1 MRIYQGRHNHN
12 EGLTQMLTNT
22 EQRLTAIREW
32 LAQNNIDALLVPHED
47 EYLGEYVPAHNER
60 LHWLTGFTG
69 SAGAAVITQDKA
81 AIFVDG
87 RYTVQVTKEVPATLF
102 EYRHL
107 IEEPALD
114 WILES
119 LPAQSKVAID
129 PRMHN
134 ANWLNQ
140 AQAKL
145 SAKHE
150 LAILENNPIDELWSD
165 RPSPVVSQMIL
176 MPTES
181 VGQSSESKRK
191 QIAEIVVKAGAD
203 SAIITALDSVAWLL
217 NIRGLDV
224 SRLPVL
230 LSHAILHS
238 DASVEFFLDPSR
250 IPAEFDSHVGQGV
263 SVHHPESLQQQVE
276 ALSGKKVLVDPVTS
290 NSWFKLVLQNSGAE
304 VISQADPCLM
314 PKAAKNA
321 VEISGMKACHIRDG
335 VAMVKFLTWL
345 DAEVAV
351 GNLHNEAVLSDTLEQ
366 FRREDPTLKD
376 LSFDTISAAGSNA
389 AMCHYNHENQPKP
402 GQLEMN
408 TLYLVDSGGQ
418 YLDGTTDITRTIA
431 IGQPSKEMIKQFT
444 LALKGHIGV
453 ARARFPKG
461 TRGYQIDTLARQ
473 HLWAE
478 GYDYDHGTG
487 HGVGHFLSVH
497 EGPQSISKR
506 QIDVPLVEGMVL
518 SNEPG
523 YYRADAFG
531 IRIEN
536 LELVVEIPTNGDFP
550 VLTFES
556 LTRCPIDQR
565 NINVDMLTRP
575 ELAWLNEYHEK
586 VWNDISPLV
595 EGDVKEWLR
604 SATQPLTHS

>member
-1 MRIYQGRHNHN
+1 MHNDTLSRVN
-12 EGLTQMLTNT
+12 
-22 EQRLTAIREW
+22 AIREW
-32 LAQNNIDALLVPHED
+32 LAQHNIDALLIPHED

-69 SAGAAVITQDKA
+69 SAGAAVITQHKA

-87 RYTVQVTKEVPATLF
+87 RYTVQVTKQVPNELF

-114 WILES
+114 WIQDNLTANAS
-119 LPAQSKVAID
+119 VAID
-129 PRMHN
+129 PRMHSS
-134 ANWLNQ
+134 AWLDM

-145 SAKHE
+145 AGKLE
-150 LAILENNPIDELWSD
+150 LNILSSNPIDELWHD
-165 RPSPVVSQMIL
+165 RPAPVVSDVRL
-176 MPTES
+176 MPTEA

-191 QIAEIVVKAGAD
+191 EIAQLVAKAGAD
-203 SAIITALDSVAWLL
+203 SAVITALDSICWLL
-217 NIRGLDV
+217 NVRGLDV

-230 LSHAILHS
+230 LSHAILHADS
-238 DASVEFFLDPSR
+238 SVEYFLDPAR
-250 IPAEFDSHVGQGV
+250 LPAEFAAHVGTGV
-263 SVHHPESLQQQVE
+263 TVHHPEALQSRLE
-276 ALSGKKVLVDPVTS
+276 AMSGKKVLLDPAIS
-290 NSWFKLVLQNSGAE
+290 NAWFKLVLQNAGAS
-304 VISQADPCLM
+304 VIAAADPCLM
-314 PKAAKNA
+314 PKAAKNE

-335 VAMVKFLTWL
+335 VAMSKFLCWL
-345 DAEVAV
+345 DAEVAA
-351 GNLHNEAVLSDTLEQ
+351 GNLHDEATLADRLEA
-366 FRREDPTLKD
+366 FRKEDPTLMD
-376 LSFDTISAAGSNA
+376 LSFDTISAAGGNA
-389 AMCHYNHENQPKP
+389 AMCHYNHENQPEP
-402 GQLEMN
+402 GKLELN

-431 IGQPSKEMIKQFT
+431 IGQPSAEMIKQFT

-497 EGPQSISKR
+497 EGPASISKK
-506 QIDVPLVEGMVL
+506 QIDVPLTEGMVL

-536 LELVVEIPTNGDFP
+536 LELVVETPTNGDFP
-550 VLTFES
+550 VLSFES
-556 LTRCPIDQR
+556 LTRCPIDKR

-575 ELAWLNEYHEK
+575 ELAWLNDYHQK
-586 VWNDISPLV
+586 VWEQISPLV
-595 EGDVKEWLR
+595 EGEVKEWLR
-604 SATQPLTHS
+604 EATLPLAHS

>member
-1 MRIYQGRHNHN
+1 MHNDTLSRVN
-12 EGLTQMLTNT
+12 
-22 EQRLTAIREW
+22 AIREW
-32 LAQNNIDALLVPHED
+32 LAQHNIDALLIPHED

-87 RYTVQVTKEVPATLF
+87 RYTVQVTKQVPNELF

-114 WILES
+114 WIQDNLTANAS
-119 LPAQSKVAID
+119 VAID
-129 PRMHN
+129 PRMHSS
-134 ANWLNQ
+134 AWLDM

-145 SAKHE
+145 AGKLE
-150 LAILENNPIDELWSD
+150 LNILSSNPIDALWHD
-165 RPSPVVSQMIL
+165 RPAPVVSDVRL
-176 MPTES
+176 MPTEA

-191 QIAEIVVKAGAD
+191 EIAQLVTKAGAD
-203 SAIITALDSVAWLL
+203 SAVITALDSICWLL
-217 NIRGLDV
+217 NVRGLDV

-230 LSHAILHS
+230 LSHAILHADS
-238 DASVEFFLDPSR
+238 SVEYFLDPAR
-250 IPAEFDSHVGQGV
+250 LPAEFAAHVGTGV
-263 SVHHPESLQQQVE
+263 TVHHPEALQSRLE
-276 ALSGKKVLVDPVTS
+276 AMSGKKVLLDPAIS
-290 NSWFKLVLQNSGAE
+290 NAWFKLVLQNAGAS
-304 VISQADPCLM
+304 VIAAADPCLM
-314 PKAAKNA
+314 PKAAKNE
-321 VEISGMKACHIRDG
+321 VEIAGMKACHIRDG
-335 VAMVKFLTWL
+335 VAMSKFLCWL
-345 DAEVAV
+345 DAEVAA
-351 GNLHNEAVLSDTLEQ
+351 GNLHDEATLADRLEA
-366 FRREDPTLKD
+366 FRKEDPTLMD
-376 LSFDTISAAGSNA
+376 LSFDTISAAGGNA
-389 AMCHYNHENQPKP
+389 AMCHYNHENQPEP
-402 GQLEMN
+402 GKLELN

-431 IGQPSKEMIKQFT
+431 IGQPSAEMIKQFT

-497 EGPQSISKR
+497 EGPASISKK
-506 QIDVPLVEGMVL
+506 QIDVPLTEGMVL

-536 LELVVEIPTNGDFP
+536 LELVVETPTNGDFP
-550 VLTFES
+550 VLSFES
-556 LTRCPIDQR
+556 LTRCPIDKR

-575 ELAWLNEYHEK
+575 ELAWLNDYHQK
-586 VWNDISPLV
+586 VWEQISPLV
-595 EGDVKEWLR
+595 EGEVKEWLR
-604 SATQPLTHS
+604 EATLPLALS

>member
-1 MRIYQGRHNHN
+1 MHNDTLSRVN
-12 EGLTQMLTNT
+12 
-22 EQRLTAIREW
+22 AIREW
-32 LAQNNIDALLVPHED
+32 LAQHNIDALLIPHED

-69 SAGAAVITQDKA
+69 SAGAAVITQHKA

-87 RYTVQVTKEVPATLF
+87 RYTVQVTKQVPNELF

-114 WILES
+114 WIQDNLTANAS
-119 LPAQSKVAID
+119 VAID
-129 PRMHN
+129 PRMHSS
-134 ANWLNQ
+134 AWLDM

-145 SAKHE
+145 AGKLE
-150 LAILENNPIDELWSD
+150 LNILSSNPIDELWHD
-165 RPSPVVSQMIL
+165 RPAPVVSDVRL
-176 MPTES
+176 MPTEA

-191 QIAEIVVKAGAD
+191 EIAQLVAKAGAD
-203 SAIITALDSVAWLL
+203 SAVITALDSICWLL
-217 NIRGLDV
+217 NVRGLDV

-230 LSHAILHS
+230 LSHAILHADS
-238 DASVEFFLDPSR
+238 SVEYFLDPAR
-250 IPAEFDSHVGQGV
+250 LPAEFSAHVGTDV
-263 SVHHPESLQQQVE
+263 TVHNPE
-276 ALSGKKVLVDPVTS
+276 ALQSRLEAMSGKKVLLDPAIS
-290 NSWFKLVLQNSGAE
+290 NAWFKLVLQNAGVS
-304 VISQADPCLM
+304 VIAAADPCLM
-314 PKAAKNA
+314 PKAAKNE
-321 VEISGMKACHIRDG
+321 VEIAGMKACHIRDG
-335 VAMVKFLTWL
+335 VAMSKFLCWL
-345 DAEVAV
+345 DAEVAA
-351 GNLHNEAVLSDTLEQ
+351 GNLHDEATLADRLEA
-366 FRREDPTLKD
+366 FRKEDPTLMD
-376 LSFDTISAAGSNA
+376 LSFDTISAAGGNA
-389 AMCHYNHENQPKP
+389 AMCHYNHENQPEP
-402 GQLEMN
+402 GKLELN

-431 IGQPSKEMIKQFT
+431 IGQPSAEMIKQFT

-497 EGPQSISKR
+497 EGPASISKK
-506 QIDVPLVEGMVL
+506 QIDVPLTEGMVL

-523 YYRADAFG
+523 YYRANAFG

-536 LELVVEIPTNGDFP
+536 LELVVETPTNGDFP
-550 VLTFES
+550 VLSFES
-556 LTRCPIDQR
+556 LTRCPIDKR

-575 ELAWLNEYHEK
+575 ELAWLNDYHQK
-586 VWNDISPLV
+586 VWEQISPLV
-595 EGDVKEWLR
+595 EGEVKEWLR
-604 SATQPLTHS
+604 EATLPLAHS

>member
-1 MRIYQGRHNHN
+1 
-12 EGLTQMLTNT
+12 MLTTT

-60 LHWLTGFTG
+60 LLWLTGFTG

-87 RYTVQVTKEVPATLF
+87 RYTVQVTKQVPAELF

-114 WILES
+114 WITQNLAS
-119 LPAQSKVAID
+119 GSNLAID
-129 PRMHN
+129 PRMHS
-134 ANWLNQ
+134 ASWLNA
-140 AQAKL
+140 AQGKL
-145 SAKHE
+145 AGSIE
-150 LAILENNPIDELWSD
+150 LKVLDINPIDQIWHD
-165 RPSPVVSQMIL
+165 RPAPMVSDVRL

-181 VGQSSESKRK
+181 VGQSSESKRQEIAKLIK
-191 QIAEIVVKAGAD
+191 QAGAD
-203 SAIITALDSVAWLL
+203 SAVITALDSICWLL
-217 NIRGLDV
+217 NVRGLDV

-238 DASVEFFLDPSR
+238 DASVEFFLDPAR
-250 IPAEFDSHVGQGV
+250 LPAEFEAHIGSGL
-263 SVHHPESLQQQVE
+263 SVFAPEQLQTRLE
-276 ALSGKKVLVDPVTS
+276 ALTGKNVLVDPAIS
-290 NSWFKLVLQNSGAE
+290 NAWFKLVLQNAGAT
-304 VISQADPCLM
+304 VISSADPCLM
-314 PKAAKNA
+314 PKAAKNS
-321 VEISGMKACHIRDG
+321 VEIAGMKACHIRDG
-335 VAMVKFLTWL
+335 VAMSKFLCWL
-345 DAEVAV
+345 DSEVAHHR
-351 GNLHNEAVLSDTLEQ
+351 LHDEATLSDKLES
-366 FRREDPTLKD
+366 FRKQDPTLMD

-389 AMCHYNHENQPKP
+389 AMCHYNHENQPTP

-431 IGQPSKEMIKQFT
+431 IGQPSDEMIKQFT

-497 EGPQSISKR
+497 EGPASISKR

-536 LELVVEIPTNGDFP
+536 LELVVEQATQGDFP
-550 VLTFES
+550 VLAFES
-556 LTRCPIDQR
+556 LTRCPIDTR

-575 ELAWLNEYHEK
+575 ELAWLNDYHQK
-586 VWNDISPLV
+586 VWDDISPLV
-595 EGDVKEWLR
+595 EGEVKDWLR
-604 SATQPLTHS
+604 TATQPLVHN

>member
-1 MRIYQGRHNHN
+1 
-12 EGLTQMLTNT
+12 MLTTT
-22 EQRLTAIREW
+22 EQRLAAIREW
-32 LAQNNIDALLVPHED
+32 LAQNNLDALLVPHED

-69 SAGAAVITQDKA
+69 SAGVAVITKHNA

-87 RYTVQVTKEVPATLF
+87 RYTVQVTKQVPSTLF

-114 WILES
+114 WILEHLETGCS
-119 LPAQSKVAID
+119 VAID

-134 ANWLNQ
+134 SAWLDS

-145 SAKHE
+145 AGKLE
-150 LAILENNPIDELWSD
+150 LNILQSNPIDQLWHD
-165 RPSPVVSQMIL
+165 RPASVISDVRL
-176 MPTES
+176 MTTEA
-181 VGQSSESKRK
+181 VGQSSESKR
-191 QIAEIVVKAGAD
+191 QEIAHLVAKAGGHA
-203 SAIITALDSVAWLL
+203 AVITALDSICWLL
-217 NIRGLDV
+217 NVRGLDV

-230 LSHAILHS
+230 LSHAILHD
-238 DASVEFFLDPSR
+238 DASVEFFLDPARLPSNFS
-250 IPAEFDSHVGQGV
+250 EHVGNGV
-263 SVHHPESLQQQVE
+263 TVHHPDSLKAQIE
-276 ALSGKKVLVDPVTS
+276 ALAGKKVLLDPATS
-290 NSWFKLVLQNSGAE
+290 NAWFKLVLQNSGAS
-304 VISQADPCLM
+304 VINAADPCLM
-314 PKAAKNA
+314 PKASKNE
-321 VEISGMKACHIRDG
+321 VEISGMKACHVRDG
-335 VAMVKFLTWL
+335 VAMCKFLSWL
-345 DAEVAV
+345 DSEVAA
-351 GNLHNEAVLSDTLEQ
+351 GNLHNEAVLSDKLEQ
-366 FRREDPTLKD
+366 FRKQDPTLMD

-389 AMCHYNHENQPKP
+389 AMCHYNHENQPEP
-402 GQLEMN
+402 GELQLDS
-408 TLYLVDSGGQ
+408 LYLVDSGGQ

-431 IGQPSKEMIKQFT
+431 IGKPSDEMIKQFT

-497 EGPQSISKR
+497 EGPASISKK
-506 QIDVPLVEGMVL
+506 QIDVPLTQGMVL

-536 LELVVEIPTNGDFP
+536 LELVVETPTKGDFP
-550 VLTFES
+550 VLSFES
-556 LTRCPIDQR
+556 LTRCPIDIR

-575 ELAWLNEYHEK
+575 ELAWLNDYHQK

-595 EGDVKEWLR
+595 EGDVKEWLKN
-604 SATQPLTHS
+604 ATQPLTYS

>member
-1 MRIYQGRHNHN
+1 
-12 EGLTQMLTNT
+12 MLTTT
-22 EQRLTAIREW
+22 EQRLAAIREW
-32 LAQNNIDALLVPHED
+32 LVQHNIDALLIPHED

-81 AIFVDG
+81 AMFVDG
-87 RYTVQVTKEVPATLF
+87 RYTVQVTKEVPADLF

-114 WILES
+114 WVKDQLS
-119 LPAQSKVAID
+119 QGQTVAID

-134 ANWLNQ
+134 SAWLTM
-140 AQAKL
+140 AQSKL
-145 SAKHE
+145 SGSLE
-150 LAILENNPIDELWSD
+150 LKVLASNPIDELWHD
-165 RPSPVVSQMIL
+165 RPAPVVSDVRL
-176 MPTES
+176 MATEA
-181 VGQSSESKRK
+181 VGQSCESKRK
-191 QIAEIVVKAGAD
+191 EIAQLVAQAGAD
-203 SAIITALDSVAWLL
+203 SAVITALDSVCWLL
-217 NIRGLDV
+217 NVRGLDV

-230 LSHAILHS
+230 LSHVILHADS
-238 DASVEFFLDPSR
+238 TLEYFLDPTR
-250 IPAEFDSHVGQGV
+250 LPEGFAQHVGEGV
-263 SVHHPESLQQQVE
+263 SVHHPEALQTRLE
-276 ALSGKKVLVDPVTS
+276 ALSEKSVLVDPTTS
-290 NSWFKLVLQNSGAE
+290 NAWFKLVLQNSGAS
-304 VISQADPCLM
+304 VVSAADPCLM

-321 VEISGMKACHIRDG
+321 VEIAGMKACHIRDG
-335 VAMVKFLTWL
+335 VAMSQFLCWL
-345 DAEVAV
+345 DDEVA
-351 GNLHNEAVLSDTLEQ
+351 NERLHDEATLSDKLES
-366 FRREDPTLKD
+366 FRRQDPTLMD
-376 LSFDTISAAGSNA
+376 LSFDTISAAGGNA
-389 AMCHYNHENQPKP
+389 AMCHYNHENQPEP
-402 GQLEMN
+402 GKLELN

-431 IGQPSKEMIKQFT
+431 IGQPSDEMIKQFT

-478 GYDYDHGTG
+478 GFDYDHGTG
-487 HGVGHFLSVH
+487 HGVGHFLNVH
-497 EGPQSISKR
+497 EGPASISKR

-536 LELVVEIPTNGDFP
+536 LELVVEAKTNGDFP
-550 VLTFES
+550 VLCFEP
-556 LTRCPIDQR
+556 LTRCPIDTR
-565 NINVDMLTRP
+565 NINVDMLTKP
-575 ELAWLNEYHEK
+575 ELNWVNEYHQK

-595 EGDVKEWLR
+595 EGDVKAWLET
-604 SATQPLTHS
+604 ATQPIAHN

>member
-1 MRIYQGRHNHN
+1 MHN
-12 EGLTQMLTNT
+12 ETLSRVN
-22 EQRLTAIREW
+22 AIREW
-32 LAQNNIDALLVPHED
+32 LIQHNIDALLVPHED

-69 SAGAAVITQDKA
+69 SAGAAVITKDKA

-87 RYTVQVTKEVPATLF
+87 RYTVQVTKQVPGDLF

-114 WILES
+114 WVLDN
-119 LPAQSKVAID
+119 LPTKASVAID
-129 PRMHN
+129 PRMHSS
-134 ANWLNQ
+134 AWLDM

-145 SAKHE
+145 AGRLE
-150 LAILENNPIDELWSD
+150 LNILTNNPIDELWHD
-165 RPSPVVSQMIL
+165 RPAPVVSDVRL
-176 MPTES
+176 MPTEA
-181 VGQSSESKRK
+181 VGQPSESKR
-191 QIAEIVVKAGAD
+191 QEIAQLVKKAGAD
-203 SAIITALDSVAWLL
+203 SAVITALDSICWLL
-217 NIRGLDV
+217 NVRGLDV

-230 LSHAILHS
+230 LSHAILHADS
-238 DASVEFFLDPSR
+238 TVEYFLDPAR
-250 IPAEFDSHVGQGV
+250 LPADFDVHVGSGV
-263 SVHHPESLQQQVE
+263 TVHHPEALQSRLE
-276 ALSGKKVLVDPVTS
+276 AMTGKKVLVDPAIS
-290 NSWFKLVLQNSGAE
+290 NAWFKLVLQNSGAS
-304 VISQADPCLM
+304 VIAAADPCLM
-314 PKAAKNA
+314 PKAAKNS
-321 VEISGMKACHIRDG
+321 VEIAGMKACHIRDG
-335 VAMVKFLTWL
+335 VAMSKFLCWL
-345 DAEVAV
+345 DAEVAA
-351 GNLHNEAVLSDTLEQ
+351 GNLHDEATLADKLEA
-366 FRREDPTLKD
+366 FRSEDPTLMD
-376 LSFDTISAAGSNA
+376 LSFDTISAAGGNA
-389 AMCHYNHENQPKP
+389 AMCHYNHENQPEP
-402 GQLEMN
+402 GKLELN

-431 IGQPSKEMIKQFT
+431 IGQPSSEMKKQFT

-497 EGPQSISKR
+497 EGPASISKK
-506 QIDVPLVEGMVL
+506 QIDVPLTEGMVL

-536 LELVVEIPTNGDFP
+536 LELVVETPTNGDFP
-550 VLTFES
+550 VLSFES
-556 LTRCPIDQR
+556 LTRCPIDKR

-575 ELAWLNEYHEK
+575 ELAWLNDYHQK
-586 VWNDISPLV
+586 VWDEISPLV

-604 SATQPLTHS
+604 QATLPLAHS

>member
-1 MRIYQGRHNHN
+1 MHN
-12 EGLTQMLTNT
+12 ETLSRVN
-22 EQRLTAIREW
+22 AIREW
-32 LAQNNIDALLVPHED
+32 LIQHNIDALLVPHED

-69 SAGAAVITQDKA
+69 SAGAAVITKDKA

-87 RYTVQVTKEVPATLF
+87 RYTVQVTKQVPGDLF

-114 WILES
+114 WVLDN
-119 LPAQSKVAID
+119 LPTNASVAID
-129 PRMHN
+129 PRMHSS
-134 ANWLNQ
+134 AWLDM

-145 SAKHE
+145 AGKLE
-150 LAILENNPIDELWSD
+150 LNILTNNPIDELWHD
-165 RPSPVVSQMIL
+165 RPAPVVSDVRL
-176 MPTES
+176 MPTEA
-181 VGQSSESKRK
+181 VGQSSESKR
-191 QIAEIVVKAGAD
+191 QEIAQLVKKASAD
-203 SAIITALDSVAWLL
+203 SAVITALDSICWLL
-217 NIRGLDV
+217 NVRGLDV

-230 LSHAILHS
+230 LSHAILHADS
-238 DASVEFFLDPSR
+238 SVEYFLDPAR
-250 IPAEFDSHVGQGV
+250 LPADFDAHVGTGV
-263 SVHHPESLQQQVE
+263 TVHHPEALQSRLE
-276 ALSGKKVLVDPVTS
+276 AMTGKKVLVDPAIS
-290 NSWFKLVLQNSGAE
+290 NAWFKLVLQNSGAS
-304 VISQADPCLM
+304 VIAAADPCLM

-321 VEISGMKACHIRDG
+321 VEIAGMKACHIRDG
-335 VAMVKFLTWL
+335 VAMSKFLFWL
-345 DAEVAV
+345 DAEVAA
-351 GNLHNEAVLSDTLEQ
+351 GNLHDEATLADKLEA
-366 FRREDPTLKD
+366 FRSEDPTLMD
-376 LSFDTISAAGSNA
+376 LSFDTISAAGGNA
-389 AMCHYNHENQPKP
+389 AMCHYNHENQPEP
-402 GQLEMN
+402 GKLELN

-431 IGQPSKEMIKQFT
+431 IGQPSQEMIKQFT

-497 EGPQSISKR
+497 EGPASISKK
-506 QIDVPLVEGMVL
+506 QIDVPLTEGMVL

-536 LELVVEIPTNGDFP
+536 LELVVETPTNGDFP
-550 VLTFES
+550 VLSFES
-556 LTRCPIDQR
+556 LTRCPIDKR

-575 ELAWLNEYHEK
+575 ELAWLNDYHQK
-586 VWNDISPLV
+586 VWDEISPLV

-604 SATQPLTHS
+604 QATLPVAHS

>member
-1 MRIYQGRHNHN
+1 MHNDTLSRVN
-12 EGLTQMLTNT
+12 
-22 EQRLTAIREW
+22 AIREW
-32 LAQNNIDALLVPHED
+32 LTQHNIDALLIPHED

-87 RYTVQVTKEVPATLF
+87 RYTVQVTKQVPNELF

-114 WILES
+114 WIQDNLTANAS
-119 LPAQSKVAID
+119 VAID
-129 PRMHN
+129 PRMHSS
-134 ANWLNQ
+134 AWLDM

-145 SAKHE
+145 AGKLE
-150 LAILENNPIDELWSD
+150 LNILSSNPIDALWHD
-165 RPSPVVSQMIL
+165 RPAPVVSDVRL
-176 MPTES
+176 MPTEA

-191 QIAEIVVKAGAD
+191 EIAQLVTKAGAD
-203 SAIITALDSVAWLL
+203 SAVITALDSICWLL
-217 NIRGLDV
+217 NVRGLDV

-230 LSHAILHS
+230 LSHAILHADS
-238 DASVEFFLDPSR
+238 SVEYFLDPAR
-250 IPAEFDSHVGQGV
+250 LPAEFAAHVGTGV
-263 SVHHPESLQQQVE
+263 TVHHPEALQSRLE
-276 ALSGKKVLVDPVTS
+276 AMSGKKVLLDPAIS
-290 NSWFKLVLQNSGAE
+290 NAWFKLVLQNAGAS
-304 VISQADPCLM
+304 VIAAADPCLM
-314 PKAAKNA
+314 PKAAKNE
-321 VEISGMKACHIRDG
+321 VEIAGMKACHIRDG
-335 VAMVKFLTWL
+335 VAMSKFLCWL
-345 DAEVAV
+345 DTEVAA
-351 GNLHNEAVLSDTLEQ
+351 GNLHDEATLADRLEA
-366 FRREDPTLKD
+366 FRKEDPTLMD
-376 LSFDTISAAGSNA
+376 LSFDTISAAGGNA
-389 AMCHYNHENQPKP
+389 AMCHYNHENQPEP
-402 GQLEMN
+402 GKLALN

-431 IGQPSKEMIKQFT
+431 IGQPSAEMIKQFT

-497 EGPQSISKR
+497 EGPASISKK
-506 QIDVPLVEGMVL
+506 QIDVPLTEGMVL

-536 LELVVEIPTNGDFP
+536 LELVVETPTNGDFP
-550 VLTFES
+550 VLSFES
-556 LTRCPIDQR
+556 LTRCPIDKR

-575 ELAWLNEYHEK
+575 ELAWLNDYHQK
-586 VWNDISPLV
+586 VWEQISPLV
-595 EGDVKEWLR
+595 EGEVKEWLR
-604 SATQPLTHS
+604 EATLPLAYS

>member
-1 MRIYQGRHNHN
+1 MHNDTLSRVN
-12 EGLTQMLTNT
+12 
-22 EQRLTAIREW
+22 AIREW
-32 LAQNNIDALLVPHED
+32 LAQHNIDALLIPHED

-87 RYTVQVTKEVPATLF
+87 RYTVQVTKQVPNELF

-114 WILES
+114 WIQDNLTANAS
-119 LPAQSKVAID
+119 VAID
-129 PRMHN
+129 PRMHSS
-134 ANWLNQ
+134 AWLDM

-145 SAKHE
+145 AGKLE
-150 LAILENNPIDELWSD
+150 LNILSSNPIDALWHH
-165 RPSPVVSQMIL
+165 RPAPVVSDVRL
-176 MPTES
+176 MPTEA

-191 QIAEIVVKAGAD
+191 EIAQLVAKAGAD
-203 SAIITALDSVAWLL
+203 SAVITALDSICWLL
-217 NIRGLDV
+217 NVRGLDV

-230 LSHAILHS
+230 LSHAILHADS
-238 DASVEFFLDPSR
+238 SVEYFLDPAR
-250 IPAEFDSHVGQGV
+250 LPAEFAAHVGTGV
-263 SVHHPESLQQQVE
+263 TVHHPEALQSRLE
-276 ALSGKKVLVDPVTS
+276 AMSGKKVLLDPAIS
-290 NSWFKLVLQNSGAE
+290 NAWFKLVLQNAGAS
-304 VISQADPCLM
+304 VIAAADPCLM
-314 PKAAKNA
+314 PKAAKNE
-321 VEISGMKACHIRDG
+321 VEIAGMKACHIRDG
-335 VAMVKFLTWL
+335 VAMSKFLCWL
-345 DAEVAV
+345 DAEVAA
-351 GNLHNEAVLSDTLEQ
+351 GNLHDEATLADRLEA
-366 FRREDPTLKD
+366 FRKEDPTLMD
-376 LSFDTISAAGSNA
+376 LSFDTISAAGGNA
-389 AMCHYNHENQPKP
+389 AMCHYNHENQPEP
-402 GQLEMN
+402 GKLELN

-431 IGQPSKEMIKQFT
+431 IGQPSAEMIKQFT

-497 EGPQSISKR
+497 EGPASISKK
-506 QIDVPLVEGMVL
+506 QIDVPLTEGMVL

-536 LELVVEIPTNGDFP
+536 LELVVETPTNGDFP
-550 VLTFES
+550 VLSFES
-556 LTRCPIDQR
+556 LTRCPIDKR

-575 ELAWLNEYHEK
+575 ELAWLNDYHQK
-586 VWNDISPLV
+586 VWEQISPLV
-595 EGDVKEWLR
+595 EGEVKEWLR
-604 SATQPLTHS
+604 EATLPLAHS

>member
-1 MRIYQGRHNHN
+1 MHNDTLSRVN
-12 EGLTQMLTNT
+12 
-22 EQRLTAIREW
+22 AIREW
-32 LAQNNIDALLVPHED
+32 LTQHNIDALLIPHED

-87 RYTVQVTKEVPATLF
+87 RYTVQVTKQVPNELF

-114 WILES
+114 WIQDNLTANAS
-119 LPAQSKVAID
+119 VAID
-129 PRMHN
+129 PRMHSS
-134 ANWLNQ
+134 AWLDM

-145 SAKHE
+145 AGKLE
-150 LAILENNPIDELWSD
+150 LNILSSNPIDELWHD
-165 RPSPVVSQMIL
+165 RPAPVVSDVRL
-176 MPTES
+176 MPTEA

-191 QIAEIVVKAGAD
+191 EIAQLVAKAGAD
-203 SAIITALDSVAWLL
+203 SAVITTLDSICWLL
-217 NIRGLDV
+217 NVRGLDV

-230 LSHAILHS
+230 LSHAILHADS
-238 DASVEFFLDPSR
+238 SVEYFLDPAR
-250 IPAEFDSHVGQGV
+250 LPAEFAAHVGTGV
-263 SVHHPESLQQQVE
+263 TVHHPEALQSRLE
-276 ALSGKKVLVDPVTS
+276 AMSGKKVLLDPAIS
-290 NSWFKLVLQNSGAE
+290 NAWFKLVLQNAGAS
-304 VISQADPCLM
+304 VIAAADPCLM
-314 PKAAKNA
+314 PKAAKNE
-321 VEISGMKACHIRDG
+321 VEIAGMKACHIRDG
-335 VAMVKFLTWL
+335 VAMSKFLCWL
-345 DAEVAV
+345 DAEVAA
-351 GNLHNEAVLSDTLEQ
+351 GNLHDEATLADRLEA
-366 FRREDPTLKD
+366 FRKEDPTLMD
-376 LSFDTISAAGSNA
+376 LSFDTISAAGGNA
-389 AMCHYNHENQPKP
+389 AMCHYNHENQPEP
-402 GQLEMN
+402 GKLELN

-431 IGQPSKEMIKQFT
+431 IGQPSAEMIKQFT

-497 EGPQSISKR
+497 EGPASISKK
-506 QIDVPLVEGMVL
+506 QIDVPLTEGMVL

-536 LELVVEIPTNGDFP
+536 LELVVETPTNGDFP
-550 VLTFES
+550 VLSFES
-556 LTRCPIDQR
+556 LTRCPIDKR

-575 ELAWLNEYHEK
+575 ELAWLNDYHQK
-586 VWNDISPLV
+586 VWEQISPLV
-595 EGDVKEWLR
+595 EGEVKEWLR
-604 SATQPLTHS
+604 EATLPLAYS

>member
-1 MRIYQGRHNHN
+1 MHN
-12 EGLTQMLTNT
+12 ETLSRVN
-22 EQRLTAIREW
+22 AIREW
-32 LAQNNIDALLVPHED
+32 LVQHNIDALLVPHED

-69 SAGAAVITQDKA
+69 SAGAAVITKDKA

-87 RYTVQVTKEVPATLF
+87 RYTVQVTKQVPGDLF

-114 WILES
+114 WVLDN
-119 LPAQSKVAID
+119 LPTNASVAID
-129 PRMHN
+129 PRMHSS
-134 ANWLNQ
+134 AWLDM

-145 SAKHE
+145 TGKLE
-150 LAILENNPIDELWSD
+150 LNILTNNPIDELWHD
-165 RPSPVVSQMIL
+165 RPAPVVSNVRL
-176 MPTES
+176 MPTEA
-181 VGQSSESKRK
+181 VGQSSESKR
-191 QIAEIVVKAGAD
+191 QEIAQLVKKAGAD
-203 SAIITALDSVAWLL
+203 SAVITALDSICWLL
-217 NIRGLDV
+217 NVRGLDV

-238 DASVEFFLDPSR
+238 DSSVEYFLDPAR
-250 IPAEFDSHVGQGV
+250 LPAEFDAHVGSGV
-263 SVHHPESLQQQVE
+263 TVHHPEALQARLE
-276 ALSGKKVLVDPVTS
+276 TLTGKNVLVDPATS
-290 NSWFKLVLQNSGAE
+290 NAWFKLVLQNAGAS
-304 VISQADPCLM
+304 VVSKADPCLM
-314 PKAAKNA
+314 PKAAKNT
-321 VEISGMKACHIRDG
+321 VEIAGMKACHIRDG
-335 VAMVKFLTWL
+335 VAMSKFLSWL
-345 DAEVAV
+345 DAEVVA
-351 GNLHNEAVLSDTLEQ
+351 GNLHDEATLADKLEA
-366 FRREDPTLKD
+366 FRSEDPTLMD
-376 LSFDTISAAGSNA
+376 LSFDTISAAGGNA
-389 AMCHYNHENQPKP
+389 AMCHYNHENQPEP
-402 GQLEMN
+402 GKLELN

-431 IGQPSKEMIKQFT
+431 IGQPSQEMIKQFT

-497 EGPQSISKR
+497 EGPASISKK
-506 QIDVPLVEGMVL
+506 QIDVPLTEGMVL

-536 LELVVEIPTNGDFP
+536 LELVVETPTNGDFP
-550 VLTFES
+550 VLSFES
-556 LTRCPIDQR
+556 LTRCPIDKR

-575 ELAWLNEYHEK
+575 ELAWLNDYHQK
-586 VWNDISPLV
+586 VWDEISPLV

-604 SATQPLTHS
+604 QATLPVAHS

>member
-1 MRIYQGRHNHN
+1 MHNDTLSRVN
-12 EGLTQMLTNT
+12 
-22 EQRLTAIREW
+22 AIREW
-32 LAQNNIDALLVPHED
+32 LTQHNIDALLIPHED

-87 RYTVQVTKEVPATLF
+87 RYTVQVTKQVPSELF

-114 WILES
+114 WIQDNLTANAS
-119 LPAQSKVAID
+119 VAID
-129 PRMHN
+129 PRMHSS
-134 ANWLNQ
+134 AWLDM

-145 SAKHE
+145 AGKLE
-150 LAILENNPIDELWSD
+150 LNILSGNPIDELWHD
-165 RPSPVVSQMIL
+165 RPAPVVSDVRL
-176 MPTES
+176 MPTQA

-191 QIAEIVVKAGAD
+191 EIAQLVAKAGAD
-203 SAIITALDSVAWLL
+203 SAVITALDSICWLL
-217 NIRGLDV
+217 NVRGLDV

-230 LSHAILHS
+230 LSHAILHADS
-238 DASVEFFLDPSR
+238 SVEYFLDPAR
-250 IPAEFDSHVGQGV
+250 LPAEFAAHVGTGV
-263 SVHHPESLQQQVE
+263 TVHHPEALQSRLE
-276 ALSGKKVLVDPVTS
+276 AMSGKKVLLDPAIS
-290 NSWFKLVLQNSGAE
+290 NAWFKLVLQNAGAS
-304 VISQADPCLM
+304 VIAAADPCLM
-314 PKAAKNA
+314 PKAAKN
-321 VEISGMKACHIRDG
+321 EIEIAGMKACHIRDG
-335 VAMVKFLTWL
+335 VAMSKFLCWL
-345 DAEVAV
+345 DAEVAA
-351 GNLHNEAVLSDTLEQ
+351 GNLHDEATLADRLEA
-366 FRREDPTLKD
+366 FRKEDPTLMD
-376 LSFDTISAAGSNA
+376 LSFDTISAAGGNA
-389 AMCHYNHENQPKP
+389 AMCHYNHENQPEP
-402 GQLEMN
+402 GKLELN

-431 IGQPSKEMIKQFT
+431 IGQPSAEMIKQFT

-497 EGPQSISKR
+497 EGPASISKK
-506 QIDVPLVEGMVL
+506 QIDVPLTEGMVL

-536 LELVVEIPTNGDFP
+536 LELVVETPTNGDFP
-550 VLTFES
+550 VLSFES
-556 LTRCPIDQR
+556 LTRCPIDKR

-575 ELAWLNEYHEK
+575 ELAWLNDYHQK
-586 VWNDISPLV
+586 VWEQISPLV
-595 EGDVKEWLR
+595 EGEVKEWLR
-604 SATQPLTHS
+604 EATLPLAHS

>member
-1 MRIYQGRHNHN
+1 MHNDTLSRVN
-12 EGLTQMLTNT
+12 
-22 EQRLTAIREW
+22 AIREW
-32 LAQNNIDALLVPHED
+32 LAQHNIDALLIPHED

-87 RYTVQVTKEVPATLF
+87 RYTVQVTKQVPSDLF

-114 WILES
+114 WIQDNLTANAS
-119 LPAQSKVAID
+119 VAID
-129 PRMHN
+129 PRMHSS
-134 ANWLNQ
+134 AWLDM

-145 SAKHE
+145 AGKLE
-150 LAILENNPIDELWSD
+150 LNILSGNPIDELWHD
-165 RPSPVVSQMIL
+165 RPAPVVSDVRL
-176 MPTES
+176 MPTKA

-191 QIAEIVVKAGAD
+191 EIAQLVAKAGAD
-203 SAIITALDSVAWLL
+203 SAVITALDSICWLL
-217 NIRGLDV
+217 NVRGLDV

-230 LSHAILHS
+230 LSHAILHADS
-238 DASVEFFLDPSR
+238 SVEYFLDPAR
-250 IPAEFDSHVGQGV
+250 LPAEFAAHVGTGV
-263 SVHHPESLQQQVE
+263 TVHHPEALQSRLE
-276 ALSGKKVLVDPVTS
+276 AMSGKKVLLDPAIS
-290 NSWFKLVLQNSGAE
+290 NAWFKLVLQNAGAS
-304 VISQADPCLM
+304 VIAAADPCLM
-314 PKAAKNA
+314 PKAAKNE
-321 VEISGMKACHIRDG
+321 VEIAGMKACHVRDG
-335 VAMVKFLTWL
+335 VAMSKFLCWL
-345 DAEVAV
+345 DAEVAA
-351 GNLHNEAVLSDTLEQ
+351 GNLHDEATLAARLEA
-366 FRREDPTLKD
+366 FRKEDPTLMD
-376 LSFDTISAAGSNA
+376 LSFDTISAAGGNA
-389 AMCHYNHENQPKP
+389 AMCHYNHENQPEP
-402 GQLEMN
+402 GKLELN

-431 IGQPSKEMIKQFT
+431 IGQPSAEMIKQFT

-497 EGPQSISKR
+497 EGPASISKK
-506 QIDVPLVEGMVL
+506 QIDVPLTEGMVL

-536 LELVVEIPTNGDFP
+536 LELVVETPTNGDFP
-550 VLTFES
+550 VLSFES
-556 LTRCPIDQR
+556 LTRCPIDKR

-575 ELAWLNEYHEK
+575 ELAWLNDYHQK
-586 VWNDISPLV
+586 VWEQISPLV
-595 EGDVKEWLR
+595 DGEVKEWLR
-604 SATQPLTHS
+604 EATLPLAHS

>member
-1 MRIYQGRHNHN
+1 MHN
-12 EGLTQMLTNT
+12 ETLSRVN
-22 EQRLTAIREW
+22 AIREW
-32 LAQNNIDALLVPHED
+32 LIQHNIDALLVPHED

-69 SAGAAVITQDKA
+69 SAGAAVITKEKA
-81 AIFVDG
+81 AMFVDG
-87 RYTVQVTKEVPATLF
+87 RYTVQVTKQVPGDLF

-114 WILES
+114 WVLDN
-119 LPAQSKVAID
+119 LPTNASVAID
-129 PRMHN
+129 PRMHSS
-134 ANWLNQ
+134 AWLDM

-145 SAKHE
+145 AGKLE
-150 LAILENNPIDELWSD
+150 LNILTNNPIDELWHD
-165 RPSPVVSQMIL
+165 RPAPVVSDVRL
-176 MPTES
+176 MPTEA
-181 VGQSSESKRK
+181 VGQSSESKRHE
-191 QIAEIVVKAGAD
+191 IAQLVKKAGAD
-203 SAIITALDSVAWLL
+203 SAVITALDSICWLL
-217 NIRGLDV
+217 NVRGLDV

-230 LSHAILHS
+230 LSHAILHADS
-238 DASVEFFLDPSR
+238 SVEYFLDPAR
-250 IPAEFDSHVGQGV
+250 LPAEFDAHVGAGV
-263 SVHHPESLQQQVE
+263 TVHHPEALQARLE
-276 ALSGKKVLVDPVTS
+276 TLTSKNVLVDPATS
-290 NSWFKLVLQNSGAE
+290 NAWFKLVLQNAGAS
-304 VISQADPCLM
+304 VVSKADPCLM

-321 VEISGMKACHIRDG
+321 VEIAGMKACHIRDG
-335 VAMVKFLTWL
+335 VAMSKFLSWL
-345 DAEVAV
+345 DAEVVA
-351 GNLHNEAVLSDTLEQ
+351 GNLHDEATLADKLEA
-366 FRREDPTLKD
+366 FRSEDPTLMD
-376 LSFDTISAAGSNA
+376 LSFDTISAAGGNA
-389 AMCHYNHENQPKP
+389 AMCHYNHENQPEP
-402 GQLEMN
+402 GKLELN

-431 IGQPSKEMIKQFT
+431 IGQPSQEMIKQFT

-497 EGPQSISKR
+497 EGPASISKK
-506 QIDVPLVEGMVL
+506 QIDVPLTEGMVL

-536 LELVVEIPTNGDFP
+536 LELVVETPTNGDFP
-550 VLTFES
+550 VLSFES
-556 LTRCPIDQR
+556 LTRCPIDKR

-575 ELAWLNEYHEK
+575 ELAWLNDYHQK
-586 VWNDISPLV
+586 VWDEISPLV

-604 SATQPLTHS
+604 QATLPVAYS

>member
-1 MRIYQGRHNHN
+1 MHNDTLSRVN
-12 EGLTQMLTNT
+12 
-22 EQRLTAIREW
+22 AIREW
-32 LAQNNIDALLVPHED
+32 LAQHNIDALLIPHED

-87 RYTVQVTKEVPATLF
+87 RYTVQVTKQVPNELF

-114 WILES
+114 WIQDNLTTNAS
-119 LPAQSKVAID
+119 VAID
-129 PRMHN
+129 PRMHSS
-134 ANWLNQ
+134 AWLDM

-145 SAKHE
+145 AGKLE
-150 LAILENNPIDELWSD
+150 LNILSSNPIDALWHD
-165 RPSPVVSQMIL
+165 RPAPVVSDVRL
-176 MPTES
+176 MPTEA

-191 QIAEIVVKAGAD
+191 EIAQLVTKAGAD
-203 SAIITALDSVAWLL
+203 SAVITALDSICWLL
-217 NIRGLDV
+217 NVRGLDV

-230 LSHAILHS
+230 LSHAILHADS
-238 DASVEFFLDPSR
+238 SVEYFLDPAR
-250 IPAEFDSHVGQGV
+250 LPAEFSEHVGTGV
-263 SVHHPESLQQQVE
+263 TVHHPEALQSLLE
-276 ALSGKKVLVDPVTS
+276 AMSGKKVLLDPAIS
-290 NSWFKLVLQNSGAE
+290 NAWFKLVLQNAGAS
-304 VISQADPCLM
+304 VIAAADPCLM
-314 PKAAKNA
+314 PKAAKNE
-321 VEISGMKACHIRDG
+321 VEIAGMKACHIRDG
-335 VAMVKFLTWL
+335 VAMSKFLCWL
-345 DAEVAV
+345 DAEVAA
-351 GNLHNEAVLSDTLEQ
+351 GNLHDEATLADRLEA
-366 FRREDPTLKD
+366 FRKEDPTLMD
-376 LSFDTISAAGSNA
+376 LSFDTISAAGGNA
-389 AMCHYNHENQPKP
+389 AMCHYNHENQPEP
-402 GQLEMN
+402 GKLELN

-431 IGQPSKEMIKQFT
+431 IGQPSAEMIKQFT

-497 EGPQSISKR
+497 EGPASISKK
-506 QIDVPLVEGMVL
+506 QIDVPLTEGMVL

-536 LELVVEIPTNGDFP
+536 LELVVETPTNGDFP
-550 VLTFES
+550 VLSFES
-556 LTRCPIDQR
+556 LTRCPIDKR

-575 ELAWLNEYHEK
+575 ELAWLNDYHQK
-586 VWNDISPLV
+586 VWEQISPLV
-595 EGDVKEWLR
+595 DGEVKEWLR
-604 SATQPLTHS
+604 EATLPLAHS

>member
-1 MRIYQGRHNHN
+1 MHNDTLSRVN
-12 EGLTQMLTNT
+12 
-22 EQRLTAIREW
+22 AIREW
-32 LAQNNIDALLVPHED
+32 LAQHNIDALLIPHED

-87 RYTVQVTKEVPATLF
+87 RYTVQVTKQVPSDLF

-114 WILES
+114 WIQDNLTANAS
-119 LPAQSKVAID
+119 VAID
-129 PRMHN
+129 PRMHSS
-134 ANWLNQ
+134 AWLDM

-145 SAKHE
+145 AGKLE
-150 LAILENNPIDELWSD
+150 LNILSSNPIDALWHD
-165 RPSPVVSQMIL
+165 RPAPVVSDVRL
-176 MPTES
+176 MPTEA

-191 QIAEIVVKAGAD
+191 EIAQLVTKAGAD
-203 SAIITALDSVAWLL
+203 SAVITALDSICWLL
-217 NIRGLDV
+217 NVRGLDV

-230 LSHAILHS
+230 LSHAILHADS
-238 DASVEFFLDPSR
+238 SVEYFLDPAR
-250 IPAEFDSHVGQGV
+250 LPAEFAAHVGTGV
-263 SVHHPESLQQQVE
+263 TVHHPEALQSRLE
-276 ALSGKKVLVDPVTS
+276 AMSGKKVLLDPAIS
-290 NSWFKLVLQNSGAE
+290 NAWFKLVLQNAGAS
-304 VISQADPCLM
+304 VIAAADPCLM
-314 PKAAKNA
+314 PKAAKNE
-321 VEISGMKACHIRDG
+321 VEIAGMKACHIRDG
-335 VAMVKFLTWL
+335 VAMSKFLCWL
-345 DAEVAV
+345 DAEVAA
-351 GNLHNEAVLSDTLEQ
+351 GNLHDEATLADRLEA
-366 FRREDPTLKD
+366 FRREDPTLMD
-376 LSFDTISAAGSNA
+376 LSFDTISAAGGNA
-389 AMCHYNHENQPKP
+389 AMCHYNHENQPEP
-402 GQLEMN
+402 GKLELN

-431 IGQPSKEMIKQFT
+431 IGQPSAEMIKQFT

-497 EGPQSISKR
+497 EGPASISKK
-506 QIDVPLVEGMVL
+506 QIDVPLTEGMVL

-536 LELVVEIPTNGDFP
+536 LELVVETPTNGDFP
-550 VLTFES
+550 VLSFES
-556 LTRCPIDQR
+556 LTRCPIDKR

-575 ELAWLNEYHEK
+575 ELAWLNDYHQK
-586 VWNDISPLV
+586 VWEQISPLV
-595 EGDVKEWLR
+595 EGEVKEWLR
-604 SATQPLTHS
+604 EATLPLAHS

>member
-1 MRIYQGRHNHN
+1 MHNDTLSRVN
-12 EGLTQMLTNT
+12 
-22 EQRLTAIREW
+22 AIREW
-32 LAQNNIDALLVPHED
+32 LAQHNIDALLIPHED

-69 SAGAAVITQDKA
+69 SAGAAVITQHKA

-87 RYTVQVTKEVPATLF
+87 RYTVQVTKQVPSELF

-114 WILES
+114 WIQDNLTS
-119 LPAQSKVAID
+119 NASVAID
-129 PRMHN
+129 PRMHSS
-134 ANWLNQ
+134 AWLDM

-145 SAKHE
+145 AGKLE
-150 LAILENNPIDELWSD
+150 LNILSSNPIDALWHD
-165 RPSPVVSQMIL
+165 RPAPVVSDVRL
-176 MPTES
+176 MPTEA

-191 QIAEIVVKAGAD
+191 EIAQLVAKAGAD
-203 SAIITALDSVAWLL
+203 SAVITALDSICWLL
-217 NIRGLDV
+217 NVRGLDV

-230 LSHAILHS
+230 LSHAILHADS
-238 DASVEFFLDPSR
+238 SVEYFLDPAR
-250 IPAEFDSHVGQGV
+250 LPAEFAAHVGTGV
-263 SVHHPESLQQQVE
+263 TVHHPEALQSRLE
-276 ALSGKKVLVDPVTS
+276 AMSGKKVLLDPAIS
-290 NSWFKLVLQNSGAE
+290 NAWFKLVLQNAGAS
-304 VISQADPCLM
+304 VIAAADPCLM
-314 PKAAKNA
+314 PKATKNE
-321 VEISGMKACHIRDG
+321 VEIAGMKACHIRDG
-335 VAMVKFLTWL
+335 VAMSKFLCWL
-345 DAEVAV
+345 DAEVAA
-351 GNLHNEAVLSDTLEQ
+351 GNIHDEATLADRLEA
-366 FRREDPTLKD
+366 FRKEDPTLMD
-376 LSFDTISAAGSNA
+376 LSFDTISAAGGNA
-389 AMCHYNHENQPKP
+389 AMCHYNHENQPEP
-402 GQLEMN
+402 GKLELN

-431 IGQPSKEMIKQFT
+431 IGQPSAEMIKQFT

-497 EGPQSISKR
+497 EGPASISKK
-506 QIDVPLVEGMVL
+506 QIDVPLTEGMVL

-536 LELVVEIPTNGDFP
+536 LELVVETPTNGDFP
-550 VLTFES
+550 VLSFES
-556 LTRCPIDQR
+556 LTRCPIDKR

-575 ELAWLNEYHEK
+575 ELAWLNDYHQK
-586 VWNDISPLV
+586 VWEQISPLV
-595 EGDVKEWLR
+595 DGEVKEWLR
-604 SATQPLTHS
+604 EATLPLAHS

>member
-1 MRIYQGRHNHN
+1 MHNDTLSRVN
-12 EGLTQMLTNT
+12 
-22 EQRLTAIREW
+22 AIREW
-32 LAQNNIDALLVPHED
+32 LAQHNIDALLIPHED

-87 RYTVQVTKEVPATLF
+87 RYTVQVTKQVPNELF

-114 WILES
+114 WIQDNLTANAS
-119 LPAQSKVAID
+119 VAID
-129 PRMHN
+129 PRMHSS
-134 ANWLNQ
+134 AWLDM

-145 SAKHE
+145 AGKLE
-150 LAILENNPIDELWSD
+150 LNILSSNPIDALWHD
-165 RPSPVVSQMIL
+165 RPAPVVSDVRL
-176 MPTES
+176 MPTEA

-191 QIAEIVVKAGAD
+191 EIAQLVTKAGAD
-203 SAIITALDSVAWLL
+203 SAVITALDSICWLL
-217 NIRGLDV
+217 NVRGLDV

-230 LSHAILHS
+230 LSHAILHADS
-238 DASVEFFLDPSR
+238 SVEYFLDPAR
-250 IPAEFDSHVGQGV
+250 LPAEFAAHVGTGMT
-263 SVHHPESLQQQVE
+263 VHHPEALQSRLE
-276 ALSGKKVLVDPVTS
+276 AMSGKKVLLDPAIS
-290 NSWFKLVLQNSGAE
+290 NAWFKLVLQNAGAS
-304 VISQADPCLM
+304 VIAAADPCLM
-314 PKAAKNA
+314 PKAAKNE
-321 VEISGMKACHIRDG
+321 VEIAGMKACHIRDG
-335 VAMVKFLTWL
+335 VAMSKFLCWL
-345 DAEVAV
+345 DAEVAA
-351 GNLHNEAVLSDTLEQ
+351 GNLHDEATLADRLEA
-366 FRREDPTLKD
+366 FRKEDPTLMD
-376 LSFDTISAAGSNA
+376 LSFDTISAAGGNA
-389 AMCHYNHENQPKP
+389 AMCHYNHENQPEP
-402 GQLEMN
+402 GKLELN

-431 IGQPSKEMIKQFT
+431 IGQPSAEMIKQFT

-497 EGPQSISKR
+497 EGPASISKK
-506 QIDVPLVEGMVL
+506 QIDVPLTEGMVL

-536 LELVVEIPTNGDFP
+536 LELVVETPTNGDFP
-550 VLTFES
+550 VLSFES
-556 LTRCPIDQR
+556 LTRCPIDKR

-575 ELAWLNEYHEK
+575 ELAWLNDYHQK
-586 VWNDISPLV
+586 VWEQISPLV
-595 EGDVKEWLR
+595 EGEVKEWLR
-604 SATQPLTHS
+604 EATLPLAYS

>member
-1 MRIYQGRHNHN
+1 MHNDTLSRVN
-12 EGLTQMLTNT
+12 
-22 EQRLTAIREW
+22 AIREW
-32 LAQNNIDALLVPHED
+32 LAQHNIDALLIPHED

-87 RYTVQVTKEVPATLF
+87 RYTVQVTKQVPSELF

-114 WILES
+114 WIQDHLTANAS
-119 LPAQSKVAID
+119 VAID
-129 PRMHN
+129 PRMHSS
-134 ANWLNQ
+134 AWLDM

-145 SAKHE
+145 AGKLE
-150 LAILENNPIDELWSD
+150 LNILSSNPIDELWHD
-165 RPSPVVSQMIL
+165 RPAPVVSDVRL
-176 MPTES
+176 MPTEA

-191 QIAEIVVKAGAD
+191 EIAQLVTKAGAD
-203 SAIITALDSVAWLL
+203 SAVITALDSICWLL
-217 NIRGLDV
+217 NVRGLDV

-230 LSHAILHS
+230 LSHAILHADS
-238 DASVEFFLDPSR
+238 SVEYFLDPAR
-250 IPAEFDSHVGQGV
+250 LPAEFSEHVGTGV
-263 SVHHPESLQQQVE
+263 TVHHPEALQSRLE
-276 ALSGKKVLVDPVTS
+276 AMSGKKVLLDPAIS
-290 NSWFKLVLQNSGAE
+290 NAWFKLVLQNAGAS
-304 VISQADPCLM
+304 VIAAADPCLM
-314 PKAAKNA
+314 PKAAKNE
-321 VEISGMKACHIRDG
+321 VEIAGMKACHIRDG
-335 VAMVKFLTWL
+335 VAMSKFLCWL
-345 DAEVAV
+345 DAEVAA
-351 GNLHNEAVLSDTLEQ
+351 GNLHDEATLADRLEA
-366 FRREDPTLKD
+366 FRKEDPTLMD
-376 LSFDTISAAGSNA
+376 LSFDTISAAGGNA
-389 AMCHYNHENQPKP
+389 AMCHYNHENQPEP
-402 GQLEMN
+402 GKLELN

-431 IGQPSKEMIKQFT
+431 IGQPSAEMIKQFT

-497 EGPQSISKR
+497 EGPASISKK
-506 QIDVPLVEGMVL
+506 QIDVPLTEGMVL

-536 LELVVEIPTNGDFP
+536 LELVVETPTNGDFP
-550 VLTFES
+550 VLSFES
-556 LTRCPIDQR
+556 LTRCPIDKR

-575 ELAWLNEYHEK
+575 ELAWLNDYHQK
-586 VWNDISPLV
+586 VWEQISPLV
-595 EGDVKEWLR
+595 EGEVKEWLR
-604 SATQPLTHS
+604 EATLPLAHS

>member
-1 MRIYQGRHNHN
+1 MHNDTLSRVN
-12 EGLTQMLTNT
+12 
-22 EQRLTAIREW
+22 AIREW
-32 LAQNNIDALLVPHED
+32 LAQHNIDALLVPHED

-60 LHWLTGFTG
+60 LLWLTGFTG
-69 SAGAAVITQDKA
+69 SAGAAVITKDKA

-87 RYTVQVTKEVPATLF
+87 RYTVQVTKQVPADLF

-114 WILES
+114 WIKDHLANGAS
-119 LPAQSKVAID
+119 VAID

-134 ANWLNQ
+134 SAWLDM

-145 SAKHE
+145 AGTLE
-150 LAILENNPIDELWSD
+150 LKILDSNPIDELWHD
-165 RPSPVVSQMIL
+165 RPAPVVSDVRL
-176 MPTES
+176 MATEA
-181 VGQSSESKRK
+181 VGQSSESKR
-191 QIAEIVVKAGAD
+191 QEIAELVKKAGAD
-203 SAIITALDSVAWLL
+203 SAVITALDSICWLL
-217 NIRGLDV
+217 NVRGLDV

-238 DASVEFFLDPSR
+238 DSSVEYFLDPAR
-250 IPAEFDSHVGQGV
+250 LPAEFDAHVGAGV
-263 SVHHPESLQQQVE
+263 TVHHPEALQARLE
-276 ALSGKKVLVDPVTS
+276 TLTGKNVLVDPATS
-290 NSWFKLVLQNSGAE
+290 NAWFKLVLQNAGAS
-304 VISQADPCLM
+304 VVSKADPCLM

-321 VEISGMKACHIRDG
+321 VEIAGMKACHIRDG
-335 VAMVKFLTWL
+335 VAMSKFLSWL
-345 DAEVAV
+345 DSEVV
-351 GNLHNEAVLSDTLEQ
+351 TGNLHDEATLADKLEA
-366 FRREDPTLKD
+366 FRSEDPTLMD
-376 LSFDTISAAGSNA
+376 LSFDTISAAGGNA
-389 AMCHYNHENQPKP
+389 AMCHYNHENQPEP
-402 GQLEMN
+402 GKLELN

-431 IGQPSKEMIKQFT
+431 IGQPSQEMIKQFT

-497 EGPQSISKR
+497 EGPASISKK
-506 QIDVPLVEGMVL
+506 QIDVPLTEGMVL

-536 LELVVEIPTNGDFP
+536 LELVIETPTNGDFP
-550 VLTFES
+550 VLSFES
-556 LTRCPIDQR
+556 LTRCPIDKR

-575 ELAWLNEYHEK
+575 ELAWLNDYHQK
-586 VWNDISPLV
+586 VWDEISPLV

-604 SATQPLTHS
+604 QATLPLAHS

>member
-1 MRIYQGRHNHN
+1 MHNDTLSRVN
-12 EGLTQMLTNT
+12 
-22 EQRLTAIREW
+22 AIREW
-32 LAQNNIDALLVPHED
+32 LTQHNIDALLIPHED

-87 RYTVQVTKEVPATLF
+87 RYTVQVTKQVPSELF

-114 WILES
+114 WIQDNLTTNAS
-119 LPAQSKVAID
+119 VAID
-129 PRMHN
+129 PRMHSS
-134 ANWLNQ
+134 AWLDM

-145 SAKHE
+145 AGKLE
-150 LAILENNPIDELWSD
+150 LNILSSNPIDELWHD
-165 RPSPVVSQMIL
+165 RPAPVVSDVRL
-176 MPTES
+176 MPTEA

-191 QIAEIVVKAGAD
+191 EIAQLVTKAGAD
-203 SAIITALDSVAWLL
+203 SAIITALDSICWLL
-217 NIRGLDV
+217 NVRGLDV

-230 LSHAILHS
+230 LSHAILHADS
-238 DASVEFFLDPSR
+238 SVEYFLDPAR
-250 IPAEFDSHVGQGV
+250 LPAEFAAHVDTGV
-263 SVHHPESLQQQVE
+263 TVHHPEALQSRLE
-276 ALSGKKVLVDPVTS
+276 AMSGKKVLLDPAIS
-290 NSWFKLVLQNSGAE
+290 NAWFKLVLQNAGAS
-304 VISQADPCLM
+304 VIAAADPCLM
-314 PKAAKNA
+314 PKAAKNE
-321 VEISGMKACHIRDG
+321 VEIAGMKACHIRDG
-335 VAMVKFLTWL
+335 VAMSKFLCWL
-345 DAEVAV
+345 DAEVAA
-351 GNLHNEAVLSDTLEQ
+351 GNLHDEATLADRLEA
-366 FRREDPTLKD
+366 FRKEDPTLMD
-376 LSFDTISAAGSNA
+376 LSFDTISAAGGNA
-389 AMCHYNHENQPKP
+389 AMCHYNHENQPEP
-402 GQLEMN
+402 GKLELN

-431 IGQPSKEMIKQFT
+431 IGQPSAEMIKQFT

-497 EGPQSISKR
+497 EGPASISKK
-506 QIDVPLVEGMVL
+506 QIDVPLTEGMVL

-536 LELVVEIPTNGDFP
+536 LELVVETPTNGDFP
-550 VLTFES
+550 VLSFES
-556 LTRCPIDQR
+556 LTRCPIDKR
-565 NINVDMLTRP
+565 NINIDMLTRP
-575 ELAWLNEYHEK
+575 ELAWLNDYHQK
-586 VWNDISPLV
+586 VWEQISPLV
-595 EGDVKEWLR
+595 EGEVKEWLR
-604 SATQPLTHS
+604 EATLPLAHS

>member
-1 MRIYQGRHNHN
+1 MHN
-12 EGLTQMLTNT
+12 ETLSRVN
-22 EQRLTAIREW
+22 AIREW
-32 LAQNNIDALLVPHED
+32 LIQHNIDALLVPHED

-69 SAGAAVITQDKA
+69 SAGAAVITKEKA
-81 AIFVDG
+81 AMFVDG
-87 RYTVQVTKEVPATLF
+87 RYTVQVTKQVPGDLF

-114 WILES
+114 WVLDN
-119 LPAQSKVAID
+119 LPTNASVAID
-129 PRMHN
+129 PRMHSS
-134 ANWLNQ
+134 AWLDM

-145 SAKHE
+145 AEKLE
-150 LAILENNPIDELWSD
+150 LNILTNNPIDELWHD
-165 RPSPVVSQMIL
+165 RPAPVVSDVRL
-176 MPTES
+176 MPTEA
-181 VGQSSESKRK
+181 VGQSSESKR
-191 QIAEIVVKAGAD
+191 QEIAQLVKKAGAD
-203 SAIITALDSVAWLL
+203 SAVITALDSICWLL
-217 NIRGLDV
+217 NVRGLDV

-230 LSHAILHS
+230 LSHAILHADS
-238 DASVEFFLDPSR
+238 SVEYFLDPAR
-250 IPAEFDSHVGQGV
+250 LPAEFDAHVGAGV
-263 SVHHPESLQQQVE
+263 TVHHPEALQARLE
-276 ALSGKKVLVDPVTS
+276 TLTGKNVLVDPATS
-290 NSWFKLVLQNSGAE
+290 NAWFKLVLQNAGAS
-304 VISQADPCLM
+304 VVSKADPCLM

-321 VEISGMKACHIRDG
+321 VEIAGMKACHIRDG
-335 VAMVKFLTWL
+335 VAMSKFLSWL
-345 DAEVAV
+345 DAEVVA
-351 GNLHNEAVLSDTLEQ
+351 GNLHDEATLADKLEA
-366 FRREDPTLKD
+366 FRSEDPTLMD
-376 LSFDTISAAGSNA
+376 LSFDTISAAGGNA
-389 AMCHYNHENQPKP
+389 AMCHYNHENQPEP
-402 GQLEMN
+402 GKLELN

-431 IGQPSKEMIKQFT
+431 IGQPSQEMIKQFT

-497 EGPQSISKR
+497 EGPASISKK
-506 QIDVPLVEGMVL
+506 QIDVPLTEGMVL

-536 LELVVEIPTNGDFP
+536 LELVVETPTNGDFP
-550 VLTFES
+550 VLSFES
-556 LTRCPIDQR
+556 LTRCPIDKR

-575 ELAWLNEYHEK
+575 ELAWLNDYHQK
-586 VWNDISPLV
+586 VWDEISPLV

-604 SATQPLTHS
+604 QATLPVAHS

>member
-1 MRIYQGRHNHN
+1 MHNDTLSRVN
-12 EGLTQMLTNT
+12 
-22 EQRLTAIREW
+22 AIREW
-32 LAQNNIDALLVPHED
+32 LAQHNIDALLIPHED

-87 RYTVQVTKEVPATLF
+87 RYTVQVTKQVPNELF

-114 WILES
+114 WIQDNLTANAS
-119 LPAQSKVAID
+119 VAID
-129 PRMHN
+129 PRMHSS
-134 ANWLNQ
+134 AWLDM

-145 SAKHE
+145 AGKLE
-150 LAILENNPIDELWSD
+150 LNILSSNPIDELWHD
-165 RPSPVVSQMIL
+165 RPAPVVSDVRL
-176 MPTES
+176 MPTEA

-191 QIAEIVVKAGAD
+191 EIAQLVAKAGAD
-203 SAIITALDSVAWLL
+203 SAVITALDSICWLL
-217 NIRGLDV
+217 NVRGLDV

-230 LSHAILHS
+230 LSHAILHADS
-238 DASVEFFLDPSR
+238 SVEYFLDPAR
-250 IPAEFDSHVGQGV
+250 LPAEFAAHVGTGV
-263 SVHHPESLQQQVE
+263 TVHHPEALQSRLE
-276 ALSGKKVLVDPVTS
+276 AMSGKKVLLDPAIS
-290 NSWFKLVLQNSGAE
+290 NAWFKLVLQNAGAS
-304 VISQADPCLM
+304 VIAAADPCLM
-314 PKAAKNA
+314 PKAAKNE
-321 VEISGMKACHIRDG
+321 VEIAGMKACHIRDG
-335 VAMVKFLTWL
+335 VAMSKFLCWL
-345 DAEVAV
+345 DAEVAA
-351 GNLHNEAVLSDTLEQ
+351 GNLHDEATLADRLEA
-366 FRREDPTLKD
+366 FRKEDPTLMD
-376 LSFDTISAAGSNA
+376 LSFDTISAAGGNA
-389 AMCHYNHENQPKP
+389 AMCHYNHENQPEP
-402 GQLEMN
+402 GKLELN

-431 IGQPSKEMIKQFT
+431 IGQPSAEMIKQFT

-497 EGPQSISKR
+497 EGPASISKK
-506 QIDVPLVEGMVL
+506 QIDVPLTEGMVL

-536 LELVVEIPTNGDFP
+536 LELVVETPTNGDFP
-550 VLTFES
+550 VLSFES
-556 LTRCPIDQR
+556 LTRCPIDKR

-575 ELAWLNEYHEK
+575 ELAWLNDYHQK
-586 VWNDISPLV
+586 VWEQISPLV
-595 EGDVKEWLR
+595 DGEVKEWLR
-604 SATQPLTHS
+604 EATLPLAHS

>member
-1 MRIYQGRHNHN
+1 
-12 EGLTQMLTNT
+12 MLTTT
-22 EQRLTAIREW
+22 EQRLAAIREW
-32 LAQNNIDALLVPHED
+32 LAQNNLDALLVPHED

-69 SAGAAVITQDKA
+69 SAGVAVITQHNA

-87 RYTVQVTKEVPATLF
+87 RYTVQVTKQVPSTLF

-114 WILES
+114 WILEHLETGCS
-119 LPAQSKVAID
+119 VAID

-134 ANWLNQ
+134 SAWLDS

-145 SAKHE
+145 AGKLE
-150 LAILENNPIDELWSD
+150 LNILQSNPIDQLWHD
-165 RPSPVVSQMIL
+165 RPAPVISDVRL
-176 MPTES
+176 MTTEA
-181 VGQSSESKRK
+181 VGQSSESKR
-191 QIAEIVVKAGAD
+191 QEIAHLVAKAGGHA
-203 SAIITALDSVAWLL
+203 AVITALDSICWLL
-217 NIRGLDV
+217 NVRGLDV

-230 LSHAILHS
+230 LSHAILHD
-238 DASVEFFLDPSR
+238 DASVEFFLDPARLPSNFS
-250 IPAEFDSHVGQGV
+250 EHVGNGV
-263 SVHHPESLQQQVE
+263 TVHHPDSLKAQIE
-276 ALSGKKVLVDPVTS
+276 ALAGKKVLLDPATS
-290 NSWFKLVLQNSGAE
+290 NAWFKLVLQNSGAS
-304 VISQADPCLM
+304 VINAADPCLM
-314 PKAAKNA
+314 PKASKNE
-321 VEISGMKACHIRDG
+321 VEISGMKACHVRDG
-335 VAMVKFLTWL
+335 VAMCKFLSWL
-345 DAEVAV
+345 DSEVAA
-351 GNLHNEAVLSDTLEQ
+351 GNLHNEAVLSDKLEQ
-366 FRREDPTLKD
+366 FRKQDPTLMD

-389 AMCHYNHENQPKP
+389 AMCHYNHENQPEP
-402 GQLEMN
+402 GVLQLDS
-408 TLYLVDSGGQ
+408 LYLVDSGGQ

-431 IGQPSKEMIKQFT
+431 IGKPSDEMIKQFT

-497 EGPQSISKR
+497 EGPASISKK
-506 QIDVPLVEGMVL
+506 QIDVPLTQGMVL

-536 LELVVEIPTNGDFP
+536 LELVVETPTKGDFP
-550 VLTFES
+550 VLSFES
-556 LTRCPIDQR
+556 LTRCPIDIR

-575 ELAWLNEYHEK
+575 ELAWLNDYHQK

-595 EGDVKEWLR
+595 EGDVKEWLKN
-604 SATQPLTHS
+604 ATQPLTHS

>member
-1 MRIYQGRHNHN
+1 MHNDTLSRVN
-12 EGLTQMLTNT
+12 
-22 EQRLTAIREW
+22 AIREW
-32 LAQNNIDALLVPHED
+32 LTQHNIDALLIPHED

-87 RYTVQVTKEVPATLF
+87 RYTVQVTKQVPSELF

-114 WILES
+114 WIQDNLITNAS
-119 LPAQSKVAID
+119 VAID
-129 PRMHN
+129 PRMHSS
-134 ANWLNQ
+134 AWLDM

-145 SAKHE
+145 AGKLE
-150 LAILENNPIDELWSD
+150 LNILSSNPIDALWHD
-165 RPSPVVSQMIL
+165 RPAPVVSNVRL
-176 MPTES
+176 MPTEA

-191 QIAEIVVKAGAD
+191 EIAQLVTKAGAD
-203 SAIITALDSVAWLL
+203 SAVITALDSICWLL
-217 NIRGLDV
+217 NVRGLDV

-230 LSHAILHS
+230 LSHAILHADS
-238 DASVEFFLDPSR
+238 SVEYFLDPAR
-250 IPAEFDSHVGQGV
+250 LPAEFAAHVGTGV
-263 SVHHPESLQQQVE
+263 TVHHPEALQSRLE
-276 ALSGKKVLVDPVTS
+276 AMSGKKVLLDPAIS
-290 NSWFKLVLQNSGAE
+290 NAWFKLVLQNAGAS
-304 VISQADPCLM
+304 VIAAADPCLM
-314 PKAAKNA
+314 PKAAKNE
-321 VEISGMKACHIRDG
+321 VEIAGMKACHIRDG
-335 VAMVKFLTWL
+335 VAMSKFLCWL
-345 DAEVAV
+345 DAEVAA
-351 GNLHNEAVLSDTLEQ
+351 GNLHDEATLADRLEA
-366 FRREDPTLKD
+366 FRKEDPTLMD
-376 LSFDTISAAGSNA
+376 LSFDTISAAGGNA
-389 AMCHYNHENQPKP
+389 AMCHYNHENQPEP
-402 GQLEMN
+402 GKLELN

-431 IGQPSKEMIKQFT
+431 IGQPSAEMIKQFT

-497 EGPQSISKR
+497 EGPASISKK
-506 QIDVPLVEGMVL
+506 QIDVPLTEGMVL

-536 LELVVEIPTNGDFP
+536 LELVVETPTNGDFP
-550 VLTFES
+550 VLSFES
-556 LTRCPIDQR
+556 LTRCPIDKR

-575 ELAWLNEYHEK
+575 ELAWLNDYHQK
-586 VWNDISPLV
+586 VWEQISPLV
-595 EGDVKEWLR
+595 EGEVKEWLR
-604 SATQPLTHS
+604 EATLPLAHS

>member
-1 MRIYQGRHNHN
+1 MHND
-12 EGLTQMLTNT
+12 TQSRVN
-22 EQRLTAIREW
+22 AIREW
-32 LAQNNIDALLVPHED
+32 LAQHNIDALLVPHED

-69 SAGAAVITQDKA
+69 SAGAAVITKDKA

-87 RYTVQVTKEVPATLF
+87 RYTVQVTKQVPADLF

-114 WILES
+114 WIKDHLANGAS
-119 LPAQSKVAID
+119 VAID

-134 ANWLNQ
+134 SAWLDM

-145 SAKHE
+145 AGALE
-150 LAILENNPIDELWSD
+150 LKILASNPIDELWHD
-165 RPSPVVSQMIL
+165 RPAPVVSDVRL
-176 MPTES
+176 MATEA
-181 VGQSSESKRK
+181 VGQSSESKR
-191 QIAEIVVKAGAD
+191 QEIAELVKKTGAD
-203 SAIITALDSVAWLL
+203 SAVITALDSICWLL
-217 NIRGLDV
+217 NVRGLDV

-238 DASVEFFLDPSR
+238 DSSVEYFLDPAR
-250 IPAEFDSHVGQGV
+250 LPAEFDAHVGSGV
-263 SVHHPESLQQQVE
+263 TVHHPEALQARLE
-276 ALSGKKVLVDPVTS
+276 TLTGKNVLVDPATS
-290 NSWFKLVLQNSGAE
+290 NAWFKLVLQNAGAS
-304 VISQADPCLM
+304 VVSKADPCLM

-321 VEISGMKACHIRDG
+321 VEIAGMKACHIRDG
-335 VAMVKFLTWL
+335 VAMSKFLSWL
-345 DAEVAV
+345 DAEVVA
-351 GNLHNEAVLSDTLEQ
+351 GNLHDEATLADKLEA
-366 FRREDPTLKD
+366 FRSEDPTLMD
-376 LSFDTISAAGSNA
+376 LSFDTISAAGGNA
-389 AMCHYNHENQPKP
+389 AMCHYNHENQPEP
-402 GQLEMN
+402 GKLELN

-431 IGQPSKEMIKQFT
+431 IGQPSQEMIKQFT

-497 EGPQSISKR
+497 EGPASISKK
-506 QIDVPLVEGMVL
+506 QIDVPLTEGMVL

-536 LELVVEIPTNGDFP
+536 LELVVETPTNGDFP
-550 VLTFES
+550 VLSFES
-556 LTRCPIDQR
+556 LTRCPIDKR

-575 ELAWLNEYHEK
+575 ELAWLNDYHQK
-586 VWNDISPLV
+586 VWDEISPLV

-604 SATQPLTHS
+604 QATLPVAHS